1 MKISILNSNI
11 NNLRSVVKIIE
22 FFDHDSLIID
32 KSSDILAAE
41 KLIIPGI
48 SSFNHLI
55 NFINSN
61 KLLESLKEQILIKKI
76 PILAICAGL
85 QILTKFSEEGGGSG
99 LGIINGTCKRLPSN
113 KNNLIPHHGWNY
125 LHSDKD
131 NIKLD
136 YRSRYYFSHSYYLSL
151 SDIKIVDKWCFYN
164 ISFPAIIKQDNIIG
178 TQFHPEKSL
187 DAGMKLI
194 NNFCNL

>member
-11 NNLRSVVKIIE
+11 NNLKSIVKIVE
-22 FFDHDSLIID
+22 FYDHDSLVVD
-32 KSSDILAAE
+32 NASDILLAD

-55 NFINSN
+55 DFINSN
-61 KLLESLKEQILIKKI
+61 KLLESLKEQILIKRI

-85 QILTKFSEEGGGSG
+85 QILTKFSEEGGASG
-99 LGIINGTCKRLPSN
+99 LGIIDGTCKLLPSN

-125 LHSDKD
+125 LYSDKD
-131 NIKLD
+131 DIKLD
-136 YRSRYYFSHSYYLSL
+136 YKSRYYFSHSYYLSI
-151 SDIKIVDKWCFYN
+151 SDIKIADKWCFYN

-187 DAGMKLI
+187 DAGMELV
-194 NNFCNL
+194 NNFCSL

>member
-32 KSSDILAAE
+32 KSNDILAAE

-136 YRSRYYFSHSYYLSL
+136 YRSRYYFSHSYYLSV